1 MNVVEF
7 AEYLVKS
14 IVLEPDLVKVSEFQA
29 DADEDV
35 TILEILVPEKEMGR
49 VIGKNGKT
57 STSLRTLIQAFA
69 AVKKQP
75 KVKINIDSFW
85 EIVSISFFSWGGIY
99 D

>member
-29 DADEDV
+29 DEDV
-35 TILEILVPEKEMGR
+35 TILEILVPESEMGR

-57 STSLRTLIQAFA
+57 SMSLRTLIQAFA
-69 AVKKQP
+69 AVKKMP
-75 KVKINIDSFW
+75 KVKINIDSF
-85 EIVSISFFSWGGIY
+85 
-99 D
+99 